1 MNDLK
6 CLETFVWVARLGGFR
21 AAAGQLNTTQPSIS
35 ARIDQLESHFGA
47 VLFGPPQR
55 RTTLTREGTVLLEYA
70 ERMLSIMT
78 EARAVVSRADA
89 VRGVLRLGVA
99 ETLVHSLMPKL
110 ISVIN
115 TNYPELVVDMVVD
128 TTNVL
133 SEQLL
138 RGQVDVS
145 MQVGPVADPRAINQ
159 RLCHLPLGWVASP
172 DLPIGEGPLTLE
184 RLAEWPI
191 ISFSHS
197 SPLAEEIKRALAS
210 EGRAQVRLW
219 GSASLTIM
227 IRMAL
232 DGMGSCILPLAL
244 VREELERGRLRRV
257 EVEGVTLPPNGF
269 QIAYLRKPN
278 NFLAALVARHACQI
292 GKTLEEQALPDRDSR
307 SARSKNTI
315 RQPRPMAFKSRLES
329 GPDRCSASA
338 TAERGPP
345 IPG

>member
-21 AAAGQLNTTQPSIS
+21 AAAGHLNTTQPSIS
-35 ARIDQLESHFGA
+35 ARIDQLESHFGTL
-47 VLFGPPQR
+47 LFGPPQK

-78 EARAVVSRADA
+78 EARSVVSRADA

-110 ISVIN
+110 IAVIN
-115 TNYPELVVDMVVD
+115 ANYPELVVDMMVD

-172 DLPIGEGPLTLE
+172 ELPIGEGPLTLA

-197 SPLAEEIKRALAS
+197 SPLAEEIKRALAG
-210 EGRAQVRLW
+210 EGREQVRLW

-244 VREELERGRLRRV
+244 VREEIERGRLRRI
-257 EVEGVTLPPNGF
+257 EVEGVMLPPNGF

-292 GKTLEEQALPDRDSR
+292 GKTLEEKARPDRDSR
-307 SARSKNTI
+307 SPRSKNTI
-315 RQPRPMAFKSRLES
+315 RQCEANSLQITP
-329 GPDRCSASA
+329 
-338 TAERGPP
+338 
-345 IPG
+345 

>member
-21 AAAGQLNTTQPSIS
+21 AAAGQLHTTQPSIS
-35 ARIDQLESHFGA
+35 ARIDQLECHFGV

-70 ERMLSIMT
+70 ERILSIMT

-99 ETLVHSLMPKL
+99 ETLVHSLMPRL
-110 ISVIN
+110 IAVIN
-115 TNYPELVVDMVVD
+115 ANYPELVVDMVVD
-128 TTNVL
+128 TTNIL
-133 SEQLL
+133 AEQLL
-138 RGQVDVS
+138 RGQIDVS
-145 MQVGPVADPRAINQ
+145 MQVGPVADPRAVNQ

-172 DLPIGEGPLTLE
+172 KLQLGEGQLTLA
-184 RLAEWPI
+184 RLVKWPI

-197 SPLAEEIKRALAS
+197 SPLAEEIKRALVGDGS
-210 EGRAQVRLW
+210 EQVRLW

-244 VREELERGRLRRV
+244 VQEELAQGRLRSLY
-257 EVEGVTLPPNGF
+257 VEGVTLPPNGF

-278 NFLAALVARHACQI
+278 NFLTALVARHACQI
-292 GKTLEEQALPDRDSR
+292 GRKLEEQVRPDRNSR
-307 SARSKNTI
+307 SPRSKNTI
-315 RQPRPMAFKSRLES
+315 RQTMLNSLQISP
-329 GPDRCSASA
+329 
-338 TAERGPP
+338 
-345 IPG
+345 

>member
-21 AAAGQLNTTQPSIS
+21 AAAAQLNTTQPSVS
-35 ARIDQLESHFGA
+35 ARIDQLESHFGT

-99 ETLVHSLMPKL
+99 ETLVHSLMPRL
-110 ISVIN
+110 IAVIDA
-115 TNYPELVVDMVVD
+115 NYPELVVDMIVD

-133 SEQLL
+133 AEQLL
-138 RGQVDVS
+138 RGQIDLS
-145 MQVGPVADPRAINQ
+145 MQVGPVADPRAVNQ
-159 RLCHLPLGWVASP
+159 RLCHLPLGWVVSP
-172 DLPIGEGPLTLE
+172 ELQIGDGPLTLA
-184 RLAEWPI
+184 RLARWPI

-197 SPLAEEIKRALAS
+197 SPLAEEIKRALAG
-210 EGRAQVRLW
+210 EGREQVRLW

-244 VREELERGRLRRV
+244 VREEIERGRLRRV
-257 EVEGVTLPPNGF
+257 EVEGVSLPPNGF

-292 GKTLEEQALPDRDSR
+292 GKTLEEKARPDRNFR
-307 SARSKNTI
+307 SPRSKNTI
-315 RQPRPMAFKSRLES
+315 RQPGVDALQIN
-329 GPDRCSASA
+329 A
-338 TAERGPP
+338 
-345 IPG
+345 

>member
-21 AAAGQLNTTQPSIS
+21 AAAAHLNTTQPSIS
-35 ARIDQLESHFGA
+35 ARIDQLESHFGT
-47 VLFGPPQR
+47 VLFGPPHK

-99 ETLVHSLMPKL
+99 ETLVHSLMPRL
-110 ISVIN
+110 IAVIN
-115 TNYPELVVDMVVD
+115 ANYPELVVDMVVD

-138 RGQVDVS
+138 RGQIDVS
-145 MQVGPVADPRAINQ
+145 MQVGPVADPRTINQ
-159 RLCHLPLGWVASP
+159 RLCHLPLGWVVSP
-172 DLPIGEGPLTLE
+172 ELPIGEGPLTLA
-184 RLAEWPI
+184 RLAQWPI

-197 SPLAEEIKRALAS
+197 SPLAEEIKRALAG
-210 EGRAQVRLW
+210 EGREQVRLW

-244 VREELERGRLRRV
+244 VREEIDRGRLRRV

-292 GKTLEEQALPDRDSR
+292 GRTLEEKARPDRNFR
-307 SARSKNTI
+307 SPRSKNTI
-315 RQPRPMAFKSRLES
+315 RQPGANGLQ
-329 GPDRCSASA
+329 
-338 TAERGPP
+338 
-345 IPG
+345 INL

>member
-6 CLETFVWVARLGGFR
+6 CLETFVCVARLGGFR
-21 AAAGQLNTTQPSIS
+21 VAAAQLHTTQPSIS
-35 ARIDQLESHFGA
+35 ARIDQLESHFG
-47 VLFGPPQR
+47 VILFGPPNK

-70 ERMLSIMT
+70 ERILATMT

-99 ETLVHSLMPKL
+99 ETLVHSLMPRL
-110 ISVIN
+110 IEVIN
-115 TNYPELVVDMVVD
+115 ANYPDLVVDMVVD

-159 RLCHLPLGWVASP
+159 HLCHLPLGWVASP
-172 DLPIGEGPLTLE
+172 ELPLGDGPLTLG
-184 RLAEWPI
+184 RLAKWPI

-197 SPLAEEIKRALAS
+197 SPLAEEIKRALGG
-210 EGRAQVRLW
+210 EGRDQVRLW

-244 VREELERGRLRRV
+244 VREELDRGRLRSV
-257 EVEGVTLPPNGF
+257 AVDGVSLPPNGF

-292 GKTLEEQALPDRDSR
+292 GKTLEDRAPPDRRIR
-307 SARSKNTI
+307 SGRSKNTI
-315 RQPRPMAFKSRLES
+315 RQIEADGLQISP
-329 GPDRCSASA
+329 
-338 TAERGPP
+338 
-345 IPG
+345 